1 MGFSR
6 HKMSAKACQDLQPQM
21 DEGVTLESCDAA
33 VEEAMDVQLPGDEDE
48 DLSSHHFG
56 TVKGGGSSVDSTK
69 ERKPGKNSLKFR
81 YSQYTTFCDPSKL
94 QIDNEIVFCLTLTFF
109 KQLTI
114 TADFNF
120 HIQLCSFGLFQVS
133 MNSGSPALASSSTFW
148 VLNFFCTMQT
158 TLHHLHFFFVL
169 ALAEDKLTSLIDLQS
184 SDGHFRWGEI
194 LTVCTK
200 QNKDEL
206 TTKRPSFAGND
217 DLWLTAI
224 AIALLEAME
233 KDLDLWELVVQKAR
247 KFLAKHLTLEE
258 VQKLI
263 EAAKKI

>member
-1 MGFSR
+1 MNILWTVHQFFSKYFNSLDSKLFYIIQTTVFETR
-6 HKMSAKACQDLQPQM
+6 FNRS
-21 DEGVTLESCDAA
+21 S
-33 VEEAMDVQLPGDEDE
+33 
-48 DLSSHHFG
+48 LSS
-56 TVKGGGSSVDSTK
+56 
-69 ERKPGKNSLKFR
+69 
-81 YSQYTTFCDPSKL
+81 
-94 QIDNEIVFCLTLTFF
+94 
-109 KQLTI
+109 
-114 TADFNF
+114 
-120 HIQLCSFGLFQVS
+120 
-133 MNSGSPALASSSTFW
+133 
-148 VLNFFCTMQT
+148 
-158 TLHHLHFFFVL
+158 VL

-200 QNKDEL
+200 QNKDDL
-206 TTKRPSFAGND
+206 ITKRPSFAGND